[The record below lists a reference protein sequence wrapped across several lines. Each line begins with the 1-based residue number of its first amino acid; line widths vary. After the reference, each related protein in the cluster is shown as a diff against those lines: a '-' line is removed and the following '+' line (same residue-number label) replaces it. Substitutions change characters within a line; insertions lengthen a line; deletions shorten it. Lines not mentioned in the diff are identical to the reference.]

1 MYEDEGFGGGF
12 SLGGGGGG
20 GWQGGGGDSGFSFS
34 AGVATE
40 PAASASAASSGQAA
54 KKAVSG
60 KHRTAMPCPL
70 LVCALTR
77 VGSLVLWRVSVRM
90 PWCP

>member
-12 SLGGGGGG
+12 SLGGDG
-20 GWQGGGGDSGFSFS
+20 GFSFS

-40 PAASASAASSGQAA
+40 PATSTSAASSGQAA

-60 KHRTAMPCPL
+60 KQNRAALPSARLRVLT
-70 LVCALTR
+70 LVCP
-77 VGSLVLWRVSVRM
+77 LVLWCVSGRM
-90 PWCP
+90 HWYR